1 MGLDYK
7 TYVASLVARA
17 SKAQTVA
24 EGYTQERIDELCA
37 AIAYVGTRP
46 DFAAKIA
53 ASLVKESG
61 MGIAEHK
68 VAKIMTKV
76 KGAWRDMKGEKSVGI
91 IERDEARGIVKL
103 AKPVGVIGALIPV
116 TNGEATPLVKAIMA
130 LKGRNAIILA
140 PHPKAKATNVMA
152 TGLIRATLQKY
163 GAPED
168 LVIAVDPEYV
178 SVDCSGELMKQVDL
192 VLATGGTPMVRSA
205 YSSGTPAIGVG
216 TGNACTIIDGSTD
229 LDTVANQ
236 IMRSKTFD
244 NATSCSTENACLVQE
259 KVYAAFVAAMQK
271 QGGYL
276 IARSSPEKAKLQAAM
291 WPDGH
296 ALNRFIVAQSP
307 RKIAEIAGL
316 ALPDTVKFFM
326 VEEDGI
332 GADFLFTGEKLSVVT
347 TLYRYGDFE
356 EALAKAEKI
365 MAYQGLGH
373 SCGIHTSHDDRV
385 LQLAERIKVSR
396 IMVNQPQ
403 CLANSGAWTNGIPM
417 SLTLGCGTWG
427 KNSVSHN
434 VTWKDLINTTWV
446 SWPIPSTQPTD
457 EDLFPASVR
466 EFNKG

>member
-1 MGLDYK
+1 
-7 TYVASLVARA
+7 
-17 SKAQTVA
+17 
-24 EGYTQERIDELCA
+24 
-37 AIAYVGTRP
+37 
-46 DFAAKIA
+46 
-53 ASLVKESG
+53 
-61 MGIAEHK
+61 
-68 VAKIMTKV
+68 
-76 KGAWRDMKGEKSVGI
+76 
-91 IERDEARGIVKL
+91 
-103 AKPVGVIGALIPV
+103 
-116 TNGEATPLVKAIMA
+116 
-130 LKGRNAIILA
+130 
-140 PHPKAKATNVMA
+140 
-152 TGLIRATLQKY
+152 
-163 GAPED
+163 
-168 LVIAVDPEYV
+168 
-178 SVDCSGELMKQVDL
+178 
-192 VLATGGTPMVRSA
+192 
-205 YSSGTPAIGVG
+205 
-216 TGNACTIIDGSTD
+216 
-229 LDTVANQ
+229 
-236 IMRSKTFD
+236 
-244 NATSCSTENACLVQE
+244 
-259 KVYAAFVAAMQK
+259 
-271 QGGYL
+271 
-276 IARSSPEKAKLQAAM
+276 M